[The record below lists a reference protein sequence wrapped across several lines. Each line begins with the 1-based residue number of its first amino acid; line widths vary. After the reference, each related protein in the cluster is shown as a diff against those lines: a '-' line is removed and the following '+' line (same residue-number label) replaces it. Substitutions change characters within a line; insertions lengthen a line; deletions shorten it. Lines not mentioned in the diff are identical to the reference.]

1 LTLKVNELDIVL
13 LKNGR
18 RGTVVHVYELPLGR
32 LPAYVVELLPGDG
45 DLVTVEHGE
54 VAEVLDPFIPQGRIM
69 VKLALSPRQKALWR
83 ERNKRDGSFCFTR
96 HRTTSRTVLFGLIQ
110 CVCLT

>member
-1 LTLKVNELDIVL
+1 VGRRILNPSTFISLRRGGEVLLTLKVNELDIVL

-54 VAEVLDPFIPQGRIM
+54 IGAVLVPFVP
-69 VKLALSPRQKALWR
+69 V
-83 ERNKRDGSFCFTR
+83 E
-96 HRTTSRTVLFGLIQ
+96 
-110 CVCLT
+110 